1 MKTKSRSLVYY
12 TTDLLNSTEDIASA
26 GHTEVDIVIP
36 TVVNIDNKI
45 HTNFLK
51 QATEKYPVIQK
62 HLELEKHTLGKNS
75 YVDVARYGNNK
86 IYFCQ
91 MFCDRNTKHR
101 NINYIHL
108 VNCMVGVRN
117 FCLQNKDKRTEI
129 HSPKFGTSCSGGR
142 WSTISDL
149 IQDCWQGLPVYI
161 YRNS

>member
-1 MKTKSRSLVYY
+1 MER
-12 TTDLLNSTEDIASA
+12 
-26 GHTEVDIVIP
+26 
-36 TVVNIDNKI
+36 
-45 HTNFLK
+45 
-51 QATEKYPVIQK
+51 YPIIEQ

-75 YVDVARYGNNK
+75 YVNIARFGNSK

-91 MFCDRNTKHR
+91 MFCDRNTQFR

-129 HSPKFGTSCSGGR
+129 HAPKFGTACSGGR

-161 YRNS
+161 YRNI

>member
-12 TTDLLNSTEDIASA
+12 TTDLLNCTEDIASA
-26 GHTEVDIVIP
+26 GHAEVDIVIP

-51 QATEKYPVIQK
+51 TAAEKYPVIEQ
-62 HLELEKHTLGKNS
+62 HLSLEKHTLGKNS
-75 YVDVARYGNNK
+75 YVNVARFGNRK
-86 IYFCQ
+86 IHFCQ
-91 MFCDRNTKHR
+91 MFCDKNTRHR

-117 FCLQNKDKRTEI
+117 FCLQNKEKRTEI
-129 HSPKFGTSCSGGR
+129 HAPKFGTSCYGGR
-142 WSTISDL
+142 WSTIADL

-161 YRNS
+161 YRDI